1 MPDDDGNIVHI
12 AERNS
17 MHAMNGDR
25 VRVQLLAKRRRSDT
39 EGAVIEILERDGI
52 GSWGCWRYSAISLS
66 W

>member
-1 MPDDDGNIVHI
+1 MNI

-17 MHAMNGDR
+17 ICAMNGDR

-39 EGAVIEILERDGI
+39 EGAVIEILERAQNRFVGVLDVQ
-52 GSWGCWRYSAISLS
+52 STLLS